1 MLAPMGSREI
11 VILPHIFHILDKWPK
26 LRMSC
31 PKKNNSK
38 MTTLP
43 RFLHIFDT
51 HHSGN
56 MLCPKIRGLVFVN
69 TPTFFTHFGW
79 SVAVVHVLFFCA
91 RKCAR
96 KKFDLIFVNPPTF
109 FAYFWW
115 SGECCAR
122 KFVLGPF
129 WPEAHREGIPE
140 DGTERAYRELTPS
153 PPPNF
158 WKVGCPCSAIES

>member
-1 MLAPMGSREI
+1 MAETQNVVPE
-11 VILPHIFHILDKWPK
+11 
-26 LRMSC
+26 
-31 PKKNNSK
+31 KKKPSK

-140 DGTERAYRELTPS
+140 DGTERAYRELTPP

-158 WKVGCPCSAIES
+158 WKVGCPSSAIESY